1 MITGNNSNMK
11 KLSVI
16 FVLLVIVGAVV
27 AFGIT
32 SFAPST
38 NSEILRIHIRANSN
52 EHIDQSVKYQVK
64 DAVISAM
71 LPILTDCKSKTEAE
85 QKMQEN
91 FFIIEN
97 AANKV
102 LMANGFSYTAKARLA
117 REEFPA
123 RAYGSAVYDAG
134 FYDALILE
142 LGEAKGDNW
151 WCVVYPP
158 LCFLQTNN
166 ASEVKYTS
174 KLAEL
179 VKEILGD

>member
-1 MITGNNSNMK
+1 MK
-11 KLSVI
+11 KFVAVC
-16 FVLLVIVGAVV
+16 VLLLAVFGLV
-27 AFGIT
+27 AFGLI
-32 SFAPST
+32 SKSES

-52 EHIDQSVKYQVK
+52 ENIDQNVKYKVK
-64 DAVISAM
+64 DAVVSAM
-71 LPILTDCKSKTEAE
+71 LPILSTCETKQQAE
-85 QKMQEN
+85 QSLQEN
-91 FFIIEN
+91 FDTIET

-102 LMANGFSYTAKARLA
+102 LAQNGFSYIAKVKLA

-123 RAYGSAVYDAG
+123 RVYGNEVYDAG
-134 FYDALILE
+134 FYDALIVE

-166 ASEVKYTS
+166 ANEVKYTS

-179 VKEILGD
+179 VKKLLNQ

>member
-1 MITGNNSNMK
+1 MK

-16 FVLLVIVGAVV
+16 FILLIIVGGIV
-27 AFGIT
+27 ALGLT
-32 SFAPST
+32 SFKSE

-52 EHIDQSVKYQVK
+52 SNIDQTVKYKVK
-64 DAVISAM
+64 DAVVSAM
-71 LPILTDCKSKTEAE
+71 LPILSECESKDEAE
-85 QKMQEN
+85 IKMQEN
-91 FFIIEN
+91 FHIIES
-97 AANKV
+97 AANRV
-102 LMANGFSYTAKARLA
+102 LAANGFSYTAKAKLC

-123 RAYGSAVYDAG
+123 RAYGNVVYDAG

-179 VKEILGD
+179 VKQILGD

>member
-1 MITGNNSNMK
+1 MK

-16 FVLLVIVGAVV
+16 FILIIVMGGII
-27 AFGIT
+27 AFGISNFT
-32 SFAPST
+32 ST

-64 DAVISAM
+64 DAVVSAM
-71 LPILTDCKSKTEAE
+71 LPILSGCKSKVEAE
-85 QKMQEN
+85 EKMQEN
-91 FFIIEN
+91 FGIIES

-102 LMANGFSYTAKARLA
+102 LAANGFSYIAKARLA

-123 RAYGSAVYDAG
+123 RAYGSVVYDAG

-166 ASEVKYTS
+166 ANEIKYTS
-174 KLAEL
+174 KIADLI
-179 VKEILGD
+179 KEILGD